1 MKASKAGKA
10 GKAMNAGGPS
20 YFTEDRSAET
30 VIARMEGCTD
40 ARLKQ
45 IMSALIRHVHAAVKE
60 VEPTDAEW
68 MAAIEFLTE
77 TGHLCSQWRQE
88 FILLSDTLGISMLV
102 DAINHRKPSG
112 ATESTVLGP
121 FHVADAPHRAL
132 GDTIA
137 LDGKGQPL
145 HISGRVL
152 DERGQPIAGATLDTW
167 ESNPDGFYDVQ
178 QRGIQPEHNLR
189 GVFTTGPDGHFRF
202 RTVMPTS
209 YPIPHDGPVGKM
221 LLSLGRHPYR
231 PAHVHFI
238 VKAAGFQPLTT
249 HLFVPGDPY
258 LASDAVFAVKE
269 SLIGAFVQ
277 HDDAAQ
283 AKKLDLANPFW
294 TLERDFVLVKQPA

>member
-1 MKASKAGKA
+1 
-10 GKAMNAGGPS
+10 
-20 YFTEDRSAET
+20 
-30 VIARMEGCTD
+30 
-40 ARLKQ
+40 
-45 IMSALIRHVHAAVKE
+45 MSALIRHVHAAVKE